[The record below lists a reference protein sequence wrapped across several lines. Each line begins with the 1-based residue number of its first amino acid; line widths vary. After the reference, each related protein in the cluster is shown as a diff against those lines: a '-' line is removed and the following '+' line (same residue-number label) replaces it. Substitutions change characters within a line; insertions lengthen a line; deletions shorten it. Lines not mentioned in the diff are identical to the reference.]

1 MCQISPIALYDVRGN
16 QRSRMANTETIHLAE
31 EQGLDSQKARRHS
44 DIRVF
49 SGTAT
54 PKVAELAPEEVF
66 CNLLTRLSPAE
77 A

>member
-1 MCQISPIALYDVRGN
+1 
-16 QRSRMANTETIHLAE
+16 MANTETIHLAE

-54 PKVAELAPEEVF
+54 PKVAEVAPEEV
-66 CNLLTRLSPAE
+66 CCILLTRLSSAE
-77 A
+77 PQR